1 MENFGFALLNDLYGR
16 YPKLENMHLFKVFQI
31 KSF

>member
-16 YPKLENMHLFKVFQI
+16 YPKLENVHLFKF
-31 KSF
+31 SR